1 MKVLVTG
8 GSGFLGSHIA
18 EQLAEQGHVVRALVR
33 RSANRKFLE
42 TLKGIEFAEGSV
54 EDADKV
60 AEAVKGVDAIV
71 HSAGLVKARTEDEF
85 TLTNVKGTEN
95 LLQAAKK
102 HAPGLKRFVFVSS
115 LAVAGPSHD
124 GKPVMASRDPSPV
137 TRYGRSKLAAERLVL
152 AAKDDLPVVVLRPAA
167 IYGPRDNEVFA
178 FFQSVSRGLLPTVGL
193 KTSTMSVIYGAD
205 CADAC
210 IKAITADV
218 PSGGVFFV
226 DDGQPLR
233 LTEMLEEIERAL
245 GKKALLRLHLPMP
258 FVWAAATA
266 SELFGRVTNK
276 AVMLTRD
283 KMNEIRQPHWVCSSE
298 ETRLALGWEP
308 RVPLAEG
315 TRITAKWY
323 RENGWL

>member
-1 MKVLVTG
+1 MKILVTG
-8 GSGFLGSHIA
+8 ASGFLGSHVA
-18 EQLAEQGHVVRALVR
+18 EQLSKQGHAVRALVR
-33 RSANRKFLE
+33 RSSNKKFLQ
-42 TLKGIEFAEGSV
+42 TLANVELAEGSV
-54 EDADKV
+54 EDAERV

-71 HSAGLVKARTEDEF
+71 HSAGLVKARSEAEF
-85 TLTNVKGTEN
+85 HLTNVKGTEN
-95 LLQAAKK
+95 LVVAAKA

-115 LAVAGPSHD
+115 LAVAGPSMD
-124 GKPVMASRDPSPV
+124 GVPVHASREPMPV
-137 TRYGRSKLAAERLVL
+137 THYGRSKLAAERIVL
-152 AAKDDLPVVVLRPAA
+152 AAKGELPVVVLRPAA
-167 IYGPRDNEVFA
+167 IYGPRDAEVFA
-178 FFQSVSRGLLPTVGL
+178 FFQSITRGLLPTVGL

-218 PSGGVFFV
+218 PSGAIFFV
-226 DDGQPLR
+226 DDGRPL
-233 LTEMLEEIERAL
+233 LLNEMLEEIERAL

-258 FVWAAATA
+258 VVWAAATA

-298 ETRLALGWEP
+298 ETRRALDWEP
-308 RVPLAEG
+308 RVGLAEG
-315 TRITAKWY
+315 TKLTAQWY